1 MVISKDE
8 LRKRLEEL
16 ADYLINMEFDEAAEC
31 VESLKGI
38 SIGDE
43 TANTDLSDII
53 RMVENFDFEDA
64 ETNLKDLMGRL

>member
-1 MVISKDE
+1 MSGHSEIDH
-8 LRKRLEEL
+8 
-16 ADYLINMEFDEAAEC
+16 
-31 VESLKGI
+31 
-38 SIGDE
+38 IGDE